1 MAFDVYAAFR
11 EKIENQILEY
21 LPPEYENAKIQ
32 IAPVQKNNG
41 VTLYGL
47 NILKPEEKI
56 CPTIYL
62 EKYFH
67 EWSGNLKEMEGV
79 LKEIAGFQMK
89 HDRNLAFDTSQ
100 VTDFGKARENITC
113 RLVNRE
119 QNEKLLKEIPYTPVE
134 DFAVIYQVEVT
145 MGKESG
151 TIQIRNEF
159 MKEYG
164 ITTETLHELALKNTQ
179 EKSPFSCKSMTE
191 MMWDVMKR
199 TLVEEEG
206 LDEAAAEIMANRMIE
221 PVTDH
226 AGMQVLTNEQRCHGA
241 TALLYPEVLEQMAE
255 MYGGNYYIL
264 PSSTNEVI
272 LIKQDC
278 GMSIEELKGMVQDV
292 NATQVAPEEVL
303 SSHVYAYD
311 AKEKVFYRADQKPE
325 REEKRSMSFQD
336 KLKEKKAEAKA
347 TESAVTKPDKKK
359 REECL

>member
-11 EKIENQILEY
+11 EKIKTQILEY
-21 LPPEYENAKIQ
+21 LPPEYENATVEIS
-32 IAPVQKNNG
+32 PTWKNNG
-41 VTLYGL
+41 TLLYGL
-47 NILKPEEKI
+47 NITKPGEGI

-62 EKYFH
+62 EQYCT
-67 EWSGNLKEMEGV
+67 EWGMHLKEMEDV
-79 LKEIAGFQMK
+79 LKEIASYRMK
-89 HDRNLAFDTSQ
+89 YDRNLAFDTSQ
-100 VTDFGKARENITC
+100 VTDFEKAKGHITC

-179 EKSPFSCKSMTE
+179 EKYPFSCKAMTE
-191 MMWDVMKR
+191 MMRDIMKR

-206 LDEAAAEIMANRMIE
+206 LDEATAEIMANQMIE

-226 AGMQVLTNEQRCHGA
+226 AGMQVLTNEQRYHGA
-241 TALLYPEVLEQMAE
+241 TVLLYPEVLEQMAE
-255 MYGGNYYIL
+255 VYGGDYYIL
-264 PSSTNEVI
+264 PSSTHEVI

-278 GMSIEELKGMVQDV
+278 GMDIEELKGMVQDV
-292 NATQVAPEEVL
+292 NATQVASEEVL

-336 KLKEKKAEAKA
+336 KLKEKKAESKIK
-347 TESAVTKPDKKK
+347 ESAVTKQDKKK